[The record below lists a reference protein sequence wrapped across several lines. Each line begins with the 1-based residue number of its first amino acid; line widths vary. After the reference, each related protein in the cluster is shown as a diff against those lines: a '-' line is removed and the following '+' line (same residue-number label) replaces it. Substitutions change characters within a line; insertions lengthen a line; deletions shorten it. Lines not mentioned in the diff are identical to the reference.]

1 MHWITDETKPSDL
14 AASMV
19 FLQLGEDAGAIA
31 LDQDANKPTVHDV
44 ATYAADLAGD
54 SAYTIGC

>member
-1 MHWITDETKPSDL
+1 M
-14 AASMV
+14 

-31 LDQDANKPTVHDV
+31 LDQDANKPTMNAV

-54 SAYTIGC
+54 SAYTIGR

>member
-1 MHWITDETKPSDL
+1 
-14 AASMV
+14 V

-31 LDQDANKPTVHDV
+31 LDQEANKPTVNDV

-54 SAYTIGC
+54 SAYTIGR